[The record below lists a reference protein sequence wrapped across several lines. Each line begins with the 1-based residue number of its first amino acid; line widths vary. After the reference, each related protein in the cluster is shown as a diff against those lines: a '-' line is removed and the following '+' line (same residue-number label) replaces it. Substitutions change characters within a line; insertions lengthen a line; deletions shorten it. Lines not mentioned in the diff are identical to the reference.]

1 MSWILMADS
10 QKIVSKIVYFSREF
24 THKLINI
31 TLSGPWNSNMPLS
44 FEDIARDFMA
54 GTVHSNSNSIVGE
67 VMNLDDFLEE
77 LSDPDPK
84 SSLQHEG
91 ESNYHQDDDCSRLEC
106 VKLGNESIKAQD
118 LVFRASY

>member
-1 MSWILMADS
+1 MHQSLLTNLLLS
-10 QKIVSKIVYFSREF
+10 
-24 THKLINI
+24 
-31 TLSGPWNSNMPLS
+31 LSGPWNSNMPLS

-84 SSLQHEG
+84 SSLQHEA

-106 VKLGNESIKAQD
+106 VKHGNESIKSSRSS
-118 LVFRASY
+118 V

>member
-1 MSWILMADS
+1 
-10 QKIVSKIVYFSREF
+10 
-24 THKLINI
+24 
-31 TLSGPWNSNMPLS
+31 MPLS

-54 GTVHSNSNSIVGE
+54 GTIPSRSNSIVGE

-77 LSDPDPK
+77 LSDQDPK

-106 VKLGNESIKAQD
+106 VKHGNESVSDIALNLD
-118 LVFRASY
+118 MFELET